1 MGVGGVTSAGCF
13 PGGIRQAARM
23 AGVYAEATTVKVAV
37 LAGEAAGADRPVDVY
52 TLGGVK
58 VKSGVKKGEA
68 LDGLRHGIYIV
79 DGKKVVL

>member
-1 MGVGGVTSAGCF
+1 MLVYIDGVVTEIG
-13 PGGIRQAARM
+13 
-23 AGVYAEATTVKVAV
+23 EV

-58 VKSGVKKGEA
+58 VKAGVKKSEA